1 MEKLG
6 PSDLSPS
13 ADEEICSLCLAK
25 KDFVV
30 VMLLVV

>member
-13 ADEEICSLCLAK
+13 ADEEFARFAWRK
-25 KDFVV
+25 KI
-30 VMLLVV
+30 LLL